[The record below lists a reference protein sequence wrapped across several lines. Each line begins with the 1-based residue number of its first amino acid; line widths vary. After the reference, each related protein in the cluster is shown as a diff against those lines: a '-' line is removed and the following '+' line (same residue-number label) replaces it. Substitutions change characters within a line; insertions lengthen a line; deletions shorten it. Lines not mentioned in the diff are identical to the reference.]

1 MRSGLDSIE
10 VFRISPLRFIGSIYN
25 KKYKIYNS
33 HLRRKFLKTSTAAV
47 KTSTTDALLQL
58 LLLLLLRCCAAA
70 AAAAVD
76 RLESTGGGA
85 RRYRFMT
92 VTRLSG

>member
-1 MRSGLDSIE
+1 M
-10 VFRISPLRFIGSIYN
+10 
-25 KKYKIYNS
+25 YNS

-47 KTSTTDALLQL
+47 KTSTTDALLL
-58 LLLLLLRCCAAA
+58 LLLPPLIVWNLRWG
-70 AAAAVD
+70 AV
-76 RLESTGGGA
+76 